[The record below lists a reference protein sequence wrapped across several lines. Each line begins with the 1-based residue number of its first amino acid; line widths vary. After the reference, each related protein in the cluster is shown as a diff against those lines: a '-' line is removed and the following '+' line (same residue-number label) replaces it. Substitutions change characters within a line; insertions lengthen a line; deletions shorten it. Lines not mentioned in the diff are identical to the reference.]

1 MAIGE
6 IVGDL
11 ATMYLTPAQRAA
23 QALKSSGG
31 SGVVGRAQQQ
41 LPTAAGLAS
50 FTPGGQAQGASSVA
64 PQTANLSSLSPG
76 ATTLKAAAP
85 ATAEKPLNLS
95 SLAPTGVLPTA
106 NSPTY
111 PAPAQQRAMDLR
123 DMGPA
128 DTPLPAPTANLESMY
143 RPTGIGQG
151 SNAIVGRVGADG
163 VAEFSNAKP
172 DLASA
177 AGLASLNTAPQPG
190 QGAAPLSLADL
201 APGGRANPGAN
212 AGFASL
218 GLARNLG
225 DGVGTFSQSAPGDS
239 ALALSRFGRANEIRR
254 AGAEQDS
261 LDLANAR
268 NLQANQLGV
277 VRDSSQPVT
286 RSEVAAAGL
295 ERQNRLNLADAANF
309 AQGVVNNRRTGQS
322 ADRQERQAMR
332 LEDILTAGT
341 APNATPE
348 QRAAAQRAQD
358 PDGSKALARQLT
370 QSQIDEK
377 QASTTKT
384 RAETAALGTA
394 GPKLT
399 EGQSKDLNYF
409 GRGNVANGRL
419 ETQGDALTAG
429 ASGERGS
436 WRGRADAIIRGIPVL
451 GDSALANTVVSSER
465 QLAEQS
471 GREFVSA
478 ILRKDSGAALTK
490 EEMDTYGRT
499 YLPQPGDSDDT
510 LKQKHEART
519 QALQGIRDG
528 LGTAQ
533 ILAAPVAKPAATPTT
548 AQPRPPASA
557 PAVGTIQQ
565 GYVFLGGDPASQA
578 NWRAQ

>member
-1 MAIGE
+1 
-6 IVGDL
+6 
-11 ATMYLTPAQRAA
+11 
-23 QALKSSGG
+23 
-31 SGVVGRAQQQ
+31 
-41 LPTAAGLAS
+41 
-50 FTPGGQAQGASSVA
+50 
-64 PQTANLSSLSPG
+64 
-76 ATTLKAAAP
+76 
-85 ATAEKPLNLS
+85 
-95 SLAPTGVLPTA
+95 
-106 NSPTY
+106 
-111 PAPAQQRAMDLR
+111 MDLR

-128 DTPLPAPTANLESMY
+128 DSPLPAPTANLESMY

-151 SNAIVGRVGADG
+151 SNAIAGRMGADG
-163 VAEFSNAKP
+163 TAEFSNAKP

-177 AGLASLNTAPQPG
+177 AGLASLNTVPQPG
-190 QGAAPLSLADL
+190 QEAAPLSLADL
-201 APGGRANPGAN
+201 APGGKANPGAN
-212 AGFASL
+212 ADFASL
-218 GLARNLG
+218 GSARNLG
-225 DGVGTFSQSAPGDS
+225 DGVGTFSQAAPGDS

-309 AQGVVNNRRTGQS
+309 AQSVVNNRRTGQS

-384 RAETAALGTA
+384 RAETAAIGTA

-419 ETQGDALTAG
+419 EEQAGALTG
-429 ASGERGS
+429 IS
-436 WRGRADAIIRGIPVL
+436 DTLIRGIPVI
-451 GDSALANTVVSSER
+451 GDSAVGNALVSSER

-471 GREFVSA
+471 GKEFVSA
-478 ILRKDSGAALTK
+478 ILRKDSGAAITK
-490 EEMDTYGRT
+490 EEMDTYGKM
-499 YLPQPGDSDDT
+499 YLPQSGDSPDT
-510 LKQKHEART
+510 IKQKHEART

-533 ILAAPVAKPAATPTT
+533 ILAAPVAKPAAPTT
-548 AQPRPPASA
+548 AQPRPAASA